1 MKKLSLMAMLLTVG
15 ALVLMPTENV
25 NAAGTFTTI
34 EKGVYIGD
42 IDVSGMTTLE
52 AEDAVNSYIDSLKTK
67 NIVLNALNNNT
78 VSVTAEQLGISWAN
92 SQVVDDAGELGKA
105 GNIVQ
110 RYKALKDLEH
120 QNEVFP
126 LEITFDESAI
136 ENVIN
141 EQCLQYNVE
150 PVDGTLT
157 RENGEFV
164 YQAGQTGVE
173 INVSES
179 VSVIQ
184 DYLTA
189 QWNHEDATIDLVAE
203 TVEPRGTQEQLSKV
217 KDVLGTF
224 STSYSTSGA
233 NRSGNVKNGTSKVNG
248 TLLYPGDSFSMYQT
262 VSPFTEENGY
272 YLAGSYANGMVVES
286 LGGGICQVS
295 TTLYNAVLLAELEV
309 TERSNHSMIVTY
321 VDPSADAAIS
331 GTAKDF
337 KFTNNYDYPIYI
349 EGSTSSDKRITF
361 TIYGCENRPS
371 NRKISYESK
380 IISKT
385 EPVGE
390 KIVADGS
397 APAGSVS
404 ISSAHT
410 GYVAELWKVVTVDG
424 VEESRTQVNKSTY
437 AAAPRTAAV
446 GTATA
451 NPAAAAAINA
461 AIATGSIDQ
470 CRATAAAI
478 NAGSYNDPAQ
488 AAALAA
494 QQAAQQ
500 AAAQQAAQ
508 QAAAQQAAQQAA
520 EQAAQGTEQQ

>member
-1 MKKLSLMAMLLTVG
+1 MKKLHLTAILLGVCVCAIGAAM
-15 ALVLMPTENV
+15 PV
-25 NAAGTFTTI
+25 NAAGTFNTI

-52 AEDAVNSYIDSLKTK
+52 AEDAVNNYIDSLRAK
-67 NIVLNALNNNT
+67 NIVFNALNNNT
-78 VSVTAEQLGISWAN
+78 VTVTADELGISWAN
-92 SQVVDDAGELGKA
+92 SSVVDEAGELGKA

-126 LEITFDESAI
+126 IELAFDDAAI
-136 ENVIN
+136 RQIID

-150 PVDGTLT
+150 AVDGTLE
-157 RENGEFV
+157 RVDGEFV
-164 YQAGQTGVE
+164 YQPGQTGVE
-173 INVSES
+173 INVAES
-179 VSVIQ
+179 VETISS
-184 DYLTA
+184 YLTGE
-189 QWNHEDATIDLVAE
+189 WDKEDTTIDLVAD
-203 TVEPRGTQEQLSKV
+203 TVQPRGTEEELAKV

-224 STSYSTSGA
+224 TTSYSTSGA
-233 NRSGNVKNGTSKVNG
+233 NRSGNVKNGASKVNG
-248 TLLYPGDSFSMYQT
+248 TLLYPGDAFSMYET

-272 YLAGSYANGMVVES
+272 YLAGSYLNGLVVES

-309 TERSNHSMIVTY
+309 TERSNHSMIVSY

-331 GTAKDF
+331 GTTKDF
-337 KFTNNYDYPIYI
+337 KFVNNQDYPIYI
-349 EGSTSSDKRITF
+349 EGSTSSDKHITF
-361 TIYGCENRPS
+361 TIYGCETRPAG
-371 NRKISYESK
+371 RKVSYESK
-380 IISKT
+380 VISRT
-385 EPVGE
+385 DPTGE
-390 KIVADGS
+390 KVVADGS
-397 APAGSVS
+397 LPAGSVS
-404 ISSAHT
+404 VQSAHT

-437 AAAPRTAAV
+437 AAVPRTASV

-478 NAGSYNDPAQ
+478 NAGTYNDPAA

-494 QQAAQQ
+494 QQAQQ
-500 AAAQQAAQ
+500 EAIRQQQEAIAAQ
-508 QAAAQQAAQQAA
+508 QAAAAEAAAQQ
-520 EQAAQGTEQQ
+520 Q

>member
-1 MKKLSLMAMLLTVG
+1 MKKTHLAAMLLG
-15 ALVLMPTENV
+15 AGMLVLTGSRPV
-25 NAAGTFTTI
+25 YAAGTFNTI

-52 AEDAVNSYIDSLKTK
+52 AEDAVNGYIDSLRTK
-67 NIVLNALNNNT
+67 QIVLNALNDNT
-78 VSVTAEQLGISWAN
+78 VTVTADELGISWAN
-92 SQVVDDAGELGKA
+92 SSVVDEAGELGKA

-120 QNEVFP
+120 ENEVFP
-126 LEITFDESAI
+126 IELSFDDAAI
-136 ENVIN
+136 RQVID
-141 EQCLQYNVE
+141 EQCLQYNVDA
-150 PVDGTLT
+150 VDGTLS
-157 RENGEFV
+157 RVDGAFV
-164 YQAGQTGVE
+164 YEPGQTGVE

-179 VSVIQ
+179 VGAIR
-184 DYLTA
+184 DFLTGE
-189 QWNHEDATIDLVAE
+189 WDKEDTTIDLVAD
-203 TVEPRGTQEQLSKV
+203 TVQPRGTQEELSKV

-224 STSYSTSGA
+224 TTSYSSSGA
-233 NRSGNVKNGTSKVNG
+233 NRSGNVKNGASKVNG
-248 TLLYPGDSFSMYQT
+248 TLLYPGDAFSMYET

-272 YLAGSYANGMVVES
+272 YLAGSYLNGLVVDS

-309 TERSNHSMIVTY
+309 TERSNHSMIVNY

-337 KFTNNYDYPIYI
+337 KFVNNLEYPVYI
-349 EGSTSSDKRITF
+349 EGSTSSDKHITF
-361 TIYGCENRPS
+361 TIYGCETRPKD
-371 NRKISYESK
+371 RKVTYESK
-380 IISKT
+380 VISKT
-385 EPVGE
+385 DAPGE

-397 APAGSVS
+397 LPAGSVS
-404 ISSAHT
+404 VQSAHT

-437 AAAPRTAAV
+437 AAVPRTAAV

-478 NAGSYNDPAQ
+478 NAGTYNDPAA

-494 QQAAQQ
+494 QQAQQEAIRQQQEAIAAAEAAAQ
-500 AAAQQAAQ
+500 AAAEGAQ
-508 QAAAQQAAQQAA
+508 
-520 EQAAQGTEQQ
+520 